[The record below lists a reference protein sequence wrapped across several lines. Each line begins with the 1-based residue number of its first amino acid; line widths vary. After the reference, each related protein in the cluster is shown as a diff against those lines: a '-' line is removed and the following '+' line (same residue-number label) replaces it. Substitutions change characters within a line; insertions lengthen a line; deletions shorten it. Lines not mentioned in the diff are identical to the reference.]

1 MWLIRL
7 RQIDK
12 TQDLPNVSTILCAEL
27 YWKLP
32 RRIFSLRKLPP
43 GKITHNEIPSPLINH
58 TNERKNKI
66 TNVFALKKAV
76 QYNILIK
83 TTKVLFDTL
92 MVSQKIQG
100 IDTFFT
106 EWKKSKN
113 QLKAKIAK
121 WHLLSTCTSQ
131 GELKLGRQI
140 IKFDKMW
147 KY

>member
-1 MWLIRL
+1 
-7 RQIDK
+7 
-12 TQDLPNVSTILCAEL
+12 
-27 YWKLP
+27 
-32 RRIFSLRKLPP
+32 
-43 GKITHNEIPSPLINH
+43 
-58 TNERKNKI
+58 
-66 TNVFALKKAV
+66 
-76 QYNILIK
+76 
-83 TTKVLFDTL
+83 

-113 QLKAKIAK
+113 QPKAKIAK
-121 WHLLSTCTSQ
+121 WHLLATCTSQ